1 MLMNTTP
8 SIAGSFHQLDLT
20 TPGISPLEAIV
31 LKHMRQIPNFLKK
44 ALGRPQ
50 MGQRLYWRV
59 ENFGFLRAL
68 AISDFF
74 AKFTS
79 LLLPEGHS
87 E

>member
-1 MLMNTTP
+1 
-8 SIAGSFHQLDLT
+8 
-20 TPGISPLEAIV
+20 
-31 LKHMRQIPNFLKK
+31 MRQIPNFLKK

-59 ENFGFLRAL
+59 ENFGFLLAL
-68 AISDFF
+68 AIRDFF

-79 LLLPEGHS
+79 LLLSEGHS